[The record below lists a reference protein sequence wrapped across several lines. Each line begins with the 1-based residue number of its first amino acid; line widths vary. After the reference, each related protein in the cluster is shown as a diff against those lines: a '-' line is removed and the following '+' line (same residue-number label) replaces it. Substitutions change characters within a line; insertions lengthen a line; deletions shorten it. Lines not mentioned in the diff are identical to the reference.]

1 MTTLF
6 PPLQWAQDQI
16 KVFITICLSNIVD
29 EVIEIDETFINI
41 NLKSGGNLYEY
52 KLELFDSISPRDNV
66 TRINKTVKGIS
77 LVLRKSN
84 TLNWWT
90 RLTKSN
96 IKNPNISID
105 WDKWVENEFEDDVT
119 PEGEVDI
126 NNLPD
131 SEFTSSG
138 DMKEE
143 EDSKGVTGD

>member
-1 MTTLF
+1 MNTLI
-6 PPLQWAQDQI
+6 PPIKWAQDQI
-16 KVFITICLSNIVD
+16 RIFITICLSEILD
-29 EVIEIDETFINI
+29 EIIEIDETFINI
-41 NLKSGGNLYEY
+41 RLKSGGNLYEY
-52 KLELFDSISPRDNV
+52 KLELFDQISPKDNI
-66 TRINKTVKGIS
+66 TRINKTVGGIS

-90 RLTKSN
+90 RLTKGSF
-96 IKNPNISID
+96 KNPNISID

-119 PEGEVDI
+119 PDGEVDL

-143 EDSKGVTGD
+143 EDSKAVSVN